1 MEEYVTVLKKKE
13 RGLGGGK
20 LKLGIQG
27 DRNWAADM
35 GVCGVLD

>member
-1 MEEYVTVLKKKE
+1 MEEYVTVLKKIKR

-27 DRNWAADM
+27 GRNWAADM
-35 GVCGVLD
+35 GGVVS